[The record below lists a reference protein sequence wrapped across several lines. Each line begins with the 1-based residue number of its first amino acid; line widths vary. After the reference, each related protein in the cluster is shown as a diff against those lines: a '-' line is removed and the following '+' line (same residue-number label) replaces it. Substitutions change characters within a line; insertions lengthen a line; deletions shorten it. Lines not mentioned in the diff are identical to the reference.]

1 MKSQIAFC
9 GGEECG
15 STSIELQ
22 DDGTAECLNC
32 TAIGVPVFGTFS
44 TPSREDAK
52 RLARI
57 FGTTVMFDEGAG
69 TFEEPISASEDLGES
84 D

>member
-9 GGEECG
+9 SAEECG
-15 STSIELQ
+15 STSIEIL
-22 DDGTAECLNC
+22 DDGRAECLNC
-32 TAIGVPVFGTFS
+32 AVIGVPLFGTFD
-44 TPSREDAK
+44 TPTRDEARKLAK
-52 RLARI
+52 V

-69 TFEEPISASEDLGES
+69 TFEEPIQANEDLGEA